1 MLLLGTVSKI
11 LKKFQKIKRKT
22 KDKENIYK
30 DGGVALLDLDSG
42 VRDLDLLRLLGDGDL
57 LDLLYGSGDLESDGD
72 FDLDLNF
79 FFNINN
85 CLTCMKNEDIKQYLK
100 LQICF

>member
-72 FDLDLNF
+72 FDLDLKDF
-79 FFNINN
+79 FLNINN
-85 CLTCMKNEDIKQYLK
+85 CFTCMNI
-100 LQICF
+100 

>member
-79 FFNINN
+79 FF
-85 CLTCMKNEDIKQYLK
+85 KYKQL
-100 LQICF
+100 FNMHEE